1 MTFVSHAQAAQRVPS
16 VFNENVVL
24 TPTGLISEEASG
36 GAERGCRVVVTE
48 LLPPP
53 PTAALTRT
61 LARKA
66 KRDSSVALQT
76 CVPEWGRPEPKA
88 AVTTCP
94 F

>member
-53 PTAALTRT
+53 PSSSDPNVSPQSETGQQCGSADVCPRMG
-61 LARKA
+61 KA
-66 KRDSSVALQT
+66 
-76 CVPEWGRPEPKA
+76 
-88 AVTTCP
+88 
-94 F
+94 